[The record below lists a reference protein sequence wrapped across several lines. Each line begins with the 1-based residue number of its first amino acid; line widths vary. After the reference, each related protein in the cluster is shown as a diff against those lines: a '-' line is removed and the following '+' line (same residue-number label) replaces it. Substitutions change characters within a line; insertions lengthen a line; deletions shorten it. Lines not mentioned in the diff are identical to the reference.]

1 VYVID
6 VILSSIQQ
14 HGAWTPETPVSAEK
28 RQEAGGD
35 QEIQR
40 PRPEDRGES
49 GTGVHVWRLQ
59 GQLQL
64 KQVIF
69 TPQIIFGGSFQPNS
83 IVLMFYNHIS
93 CTMEFY

>member
-40 PRPEDRGES
+40 P
-49 GTGVHVWRLQ
+49 
-59 GQLQL
+59 
-64 KQVIF
+64 
-69 TPQIIFGGSFQPNS
+69 
-83 IVLMFYNHIS
+83 
-93 CTMEFY
+93 